1 MPPRSRASSSATRPC
16 WCSPGAGV
24 STASGLPD
32 FRSPGGLWER
42 LDPMVDGHVDMLSR
56 DPARVWQ
63 CWAEPL
69 VGASIAH
76 NPAHAA
82 LARLE
87 VGGFLSG
94 VVTQNIDGLH
104 HAAGSE
110 AVEVHGHLRT
120 RALHRCGAE
129 EEMASALARYAETQ
143 AAPECLVC
151 GGTLR
156 PQVVLFGEPLP
167 GSAWGAR
174 LRARRRAR
182 AAASASAPRCRST
195 RRPGSPRP
203 SPAPGGRSRSSRG
216 RRPAL
221 WEDAEPRLL
230 RSAEELLPAV
240 AAILVAGTYPEAL
253 PRRPPVEVTIRHS
266 PSNAVARCA
275 LAGGEVLKVQPDA
288 MVAHSPGMTFS
299 RPQPTAAS

>member
-1 MPPRSRASSSATRPC
+1 VDADRDAAALALFLETAAPVVAFT
-16 WCSPGAGV
+16 GAGV

-69 VGASIAH
+69 VGASIRP

-82 LARLE
+82 ITRLE
-87 VGGFLSG
+87 LGGFLSG

-120 RALHRCGAE
+120 AACLACGAE
-129 EEMASALARYAETQ
+129 EEMAPALARYAETRR
-143 AAPECLVC
+143 APECLVC

-156 PQVVLFGEPLP
+156 PQVVLFGEMLP
-167 GSAWGAR
+167 PEAWSRASSLVQGSGGCLCVGTSLQVYPAAGLAE
-174 LRARRRAR
+174 AFAR
-182 AAASASAPRCRST
+182 AG
-195 RRPGSPRP
+195 RPLAIVAREATS
-203 SPAPGGRSRSSRG
+203 
-216 RRPAL
+216 L
-221 WEDAEPRLL
+221 WEDAEL
-230 RSAEELLPAV
+230 RILRAAEELLPAV
-240 AAILVAGTYPEAL
+240 AAILIPE
-253 PRRPPVEVTIRHS
+253 
-266 PSNAVARCA
+266 
-275 LAGGEVLKVQPDA
+275 QP
-288 MVAHSPGMTFS
+288 
-299 RPQPTAAS
+299 

>member
-1 MPPRSRASSSATRPC
+1 MRTEPDPDAVALARFLERNAPVLAFT
-16 WCSPGAGV
+16 GAGV

-42 LDPMVDGHVDMLSR
+42 LDPMVDGHVDMLVR

-69 VGASIAH
+69 VGTSIAH
-76 NPAHAA
+76 NPAHDA

-87 VGGFLSG
+87 ARGFVSG

-104 HAAGSE
+104 HAAGSI

-120 RALHRCGAE
+120 ARCMRCGAE
-129 EEMASALARYAETQ
+129 EEMAPALARYAENRR
-143 AAPECLVC
+143 APECLVC

-167 GSAWGAR
+167 GSAWG
-174 LRARRRAR
+174 L
-182 AAASASAPRCRST
+182 ASALVASSGGCLCVGTSLQVYPAAGLAEAFARDG
-195 RRPGSPRP
+195 RPL
-203 SPAPGGRSRSSRG
+203 AIVSREAT
-216 RRPAL
+216 AL
-221 WEDAEPRLL
+221 WEDADPRLL

-240 AAILVAGTYPEAL
+240 AAILLAD
-253 PRRPPVEVTIRHS
+253 PPDEPAS
-266 PSNAVARCA
+266 P
-275 LAGGEVLKVQPDA
+275 
-288 MVAHSPGMTFS
+288 
-299 RPQPTAAS
+299 